1 MAANI
6 TKETEDLL
14 LEKYKKEV
22 QKLRQAAKGLNLTDE
37 DVNNIFEECF
47 RQLNPNCQRESKKKS
62 SFIFILKILF
72 YIIVVFFS
80 LFILL
85 NHHQPT
91 ISLVLRNVQ
100 SLIYPGLKLLRLL
113 AIPVIQFFPSLSGML
128 TNIKSMNIII
138 MYLICCRIVR

>member
-6 TKETEDLL
+6 TKETEELL
-14 LEKYKKEV
+14 LEKYKTEV

-37 DVNNIFEECF
+37 DVNNMFEECF
-47 RQLNPNCQRESKKKS
+47 RQLNPDYQREIKKKS
-62 SFIFILKILF
+62 SIIFVLKILF
-72 YIIVVFFS
+72 YIIIVFLS

-113 AIPVIQFFPSLSGML
+113 AIPVIQFFPSLSGM
-128 TNIKSMNIII
+128 
-138 MYLICCRIVR
+138 